1 MIGRLCALAVALAI
15 AILVLAFANSAVG
28 LTARITSDQI
38 SGAHPTRFSRT
49 VQDMGTVEI
58 PGVKARGSI
67 SSIAADLATQRGE
80 TRYERA
86 NEQSRASDSRNDLS
100 PCRPSSGQQM
110 IARALR
116 SRIGMAI

>member
-28 LTARITSDQI
+28 LTARITSETI
-38 SGAHPTRFSRT
+38 SGVHPTGFSRT
-49 VQDMGTVEI
+49 VQDMGAVEI
-58 PGVKARGSI
+58 PRVEARG
-67 SSIAADLATQRGE
+67 SIAADLATQRAE
-80 TRYERA
+80 TRNRRA
-86 NEQSRASDSRNDLS
+86 GEQSRASDSRNDLS

-116 SRIGMAI
+116 SRIRMAI